1 MPLYSQA
8 RADLEIQRFLCII
21 LKNETSEQCFQQG
34 STFHVPN
41 LIPLIKYMKRSTFES
56 IKFNMCN
63 LGRPKFYPCVC
74 IYCIRSI
81 SILQHIF

>member
-34 STFHVPN
+34 SIQLPKVCDHILFSSLQKAKTKKHN
-41 LIPLIKYMKRSTFES
+41 K
-56 IKFNMCN
+56 CN

-74 IYCIRSI
+74 IYCIRLI
-81 SILQHIF
+81 SILLHIF